1 MEVWRFTCVTCD
13 TRYCDVVAVA
23 INNCSRHVTRPSYD
37 ANSSSSSAASSSITG
52 TSSGAQ
58 TPNPGRVAPRHPS
71 VDAVVGAAAGVVVVV
86 VEVVVVEVVMV
97 EVEVVVAATSHAAVA
112 GKGKRPM

>member
-1 MEVWRFTCVTCD
+1 MTCD
-13 TRYCDVVAVA
+13 NRYCDVVAVA

-86 VEVVVVEVVMV
+86 VVVVVEVVVEVVVV